1 MTDTPD
7 SAASLDDWLRYI
19 GSVHPRSIELGL
31 ERGQAVLTRMAL
43 GKLAS
48 QIVTVG
54 GTNGKGSTVAAIE
67 FGLRRQGLRTG
78 AYTSPHLD
86 HFNERVRIDGG
97 CVGDAQ
103 LCEAFAVIEQARG
116 DISLSYF
123 EFATLAAFYLFA
135 KSGLDVVVLE
145 VGLGG
150 RLDAV
155 NLVDADIAVITSI
168 SIDHV
173 DWLGDDRDVI
183 GFEKA
188 GIARGGKPLVCS
200 ERDLP
205 ATITEHAKAIGSHLY
220 HIGSEF
226 DLIPAA
232 SSTQGNEAISAQSSI
247 ANWSWYGQAGG
258 DTAQRL
264 EARLPSG
271 NFHPDNLAAALQTLA
286 LLGRLPGTA
295 VLNQITDLPV
305 PARFERRLDAQ
316 QGKQVLL
323 DVAHNPGGATRL
335 ASRLQQLRA
344 LEPHT
349 GRIIAVL
356 AVMADKDLESMTIA
370 LQSEVDIWYIAQVE
384 EARCMPAREAAQRV
398 EALVTNAE
406 IQHFPTVTEA
416 YDMALHRAHQNDLI
430 LVTGSFY
437 TVAEI
442 RRASAPQANPE

>member
-1 MTDTPD
+1 MVRGGLLLVALLSTARGKRRRKLGDHPTPD
-7 SAASLDDWLRYI
+7 EKDPGLLQRLRA
-19 GSVHPRSIELGL
+19 GE
-31 ERGQAVLTRMAL
+31 
-43 GKLAS
+43 GKP
-48 QIVTVG
+48 T
-54 GTNGKGSTVAAIE
+54 TE
-67 FGLRRQGLRTG
+67 
-78 AYTSPHLD
+78 
-86 HFNERVRIDGG
+86 
-97 CVGDAQ
+97 
-103 LCEAFAVIEQARG
+103 CEACVH
-116 DISLSYF
+116 
-123 EFATLAAFYLFA
+123 LAAEAAAYA
-135 KSGLDVVVLE
+135 RVCVRA
-145 VGLGG
+145 
-150 RLDAV
+150 RLQ
-155 NLVDADIAVITSI
+155 
-168 SIDHV
+168 
-173 DWLGDDRDVI
+173 GD
-183 GFEKA
+183 E
-188 GIARGGKPLVCS
+188 P
-200 ERDLP
+200 P
-205 ATITEHAKAIGSHLY
+205 NATT
-220 HIGSEF
+220 F
-226 DLIPAA
+226 
-232 SSTQGNEAISAQSSI
+232 
-247 ANWSWYGQAGG
+247 
-258 DTAQRL
+258 AQRL
-264 EARLPSG
+264 EAQLPSG

-286 LLGRLPGTA
+286 LLGRLPGPA
-295 VLNQITDLPV
+295 VLNQITDVPV

-442 RRASAPQANPE
+442 RHASAPQANPE